1 MKKLLI
7 KLIIFT
13 MILFTFTGCYT
24 LSKMYLYAEI
34 PLIKTSNILDYIYI
48 YSISLNQSDPNTPIS
63 HIFLEVNSRKQK
75 YKKVEILN
83 DKVKIKYQEKEYY
96 INISDDKNYVL
107 IYKNGLNITEDFII
121 YLGKIRFDN
130 WKTIE
135 VPPIEIKKY
144 IKVTKV
150 NPIADGLNINTAQ
163 DIYYGPAEG
172 YKGR

>member
-1 MKKLLI
+1 MKKILI
-7 KLIIFT
+7 KLITFT

-24 LSKMYLYAEI
+24 LWKFYFYETKPMDKSLSFSEYVYVYTI
-34 PLIKTSNILDYIYI
+34 T
-48 YSISLNQSDPNTPIS
+48 LNQNDPNTPIS

-83 DKVKIKYQEKEYY
+83 DKVKIVYQGKEHY

-107 IYKNGLNITEDFII
+107 IYKNGLNITGDFII
-121 YLGKIRFDN
+121 YLGKIRFDG
-130 WKTIE
+130 WKIME
-135 VPPIEIKKY
+135 APPIKVQKY

-150 NPIADGLNINTAQ
+150 NPIADGLNIDTAQ
-163 DIYYGPAEG
+163 DIYYGPIEG

>member
-24 LSKMYLYAEI
+24 LWKFYFYETKPMD
-34 PLIKTSNILDYIYI
+34 KTLNFNEYIYI
-48 YSISLNQSDPNTPIS
+48 YTSSLNQNNPNTPIS

-83 DKVKIKYQEKEYY
+83 NKVKIKYQGKEYY
-96 INISDDKNYVL
+96 INISNDKNYVL
-107 IYKNGLNITEDFII
+107 IYENGLNITGDFII
-121 YLGKIRFDN
+121 YLGKIKFDG
-130 WKTIE
+130 WKVIE
-135 VPPIEIKKY
+135 IPPIEIKKY

-163 DIYYGPAEG
+163 DIYYGPVEG